1 MERPQ
6 YISVKHGALFW
17 KCENYEAY
25 AIECDIEGLTPI
37 WDKSPFE
44 DLKACSHRVSMQL
57 SEQGIHV

>member
-6 YISVKHGALFW
+6 FTETDMRHSKLFW

-37 WDKSPFE
+37 WDKCAFE
-44 DLKACSHRVSMQL
+44 DLKTYIDAMY
-57 SEQGIHV
+57 INAIK